1 MDPQIEYATEADG
14 PGLANVNIIS
24 FRHQGLLQEVFP
36 EASDERLGEY
46 KAVYSMKHLANP
58 EMHVLKL
65 VDPASGDIIG
75 YSRWHIPK
83 ALVGE
88 TLPVLSEKAQEAAR
102 DFKALAPRPMNEAM
116 YAAFRQLLETSRK
129 RFTTEQDMV
138 LDLLAILPEY
148 QGRGLSSK
156 LLRWGCDQAD
166 QFGVRV
172 YLEATGDGY
181 PVYIKYGWKPLE
193 EMALDRTLYGGKSVD
208 RFTLMMRDPQPV
220 KK

>member
-1 MDPQIEYATEADG
+1 MEPRIEYAAEADG

-24 FRHQGLLQEVFP
+24 FRHQGFLQNVFP
-36 EASDERLGEY
+36 EASPEALAAY
-46 KAVYSMKHLANP
+46 KAIYSMKHLANP

-65 VDPASGDIIG
+65 VDPASGEIIG
-75 YSRWHIPK
+75 YNRWQIPK

-88 TLPVLSEKAQEAAR
+88 TLPILSEKAQEAAR
-102 DFKALAPRPMNEAM
+102 NFAALAPRPMNEAM
-116 YAAFRQLLETSRK
+116 YGAFRQLLETSRK

-193 EMALDRTLYGGKSVD
+193 EVSLDWSLYGGQGVD

-220 KK
+220 KN

>member
-1 MDPQIEYATEADG
+1 MNPRIEYATEADG

-24 FRHQGLLQEVFP
+24 FRHQGLLQMIFP
-36 EASDERLGEY
+36 EASEERLGEY

-65 VDPASGDIIG
+65 VEPATGEIIG

-102 DFKALAPRPMNEAM
+102 DFKALAPRPMNEEM

-129 RFTTEQDMV
+129 RFTTEQDMGKSSV
-138 LDLLAILPEY
+138 
-148 QGRGLSSK
+148 GLSFCLIVFCF
-156 LLRWGCDQAD
+156 LLTVAGCLIFFISSGPAC
-166 QFGVRV
+166 
-172 YLEATGDGY
+172 YS
-181 PVYIKYGWKPLE
+181 P
-193 EMALDRTLYGGKSVD
+193 
-208 RFTLMMRDPQPV
+208 
-220 KK
+220 